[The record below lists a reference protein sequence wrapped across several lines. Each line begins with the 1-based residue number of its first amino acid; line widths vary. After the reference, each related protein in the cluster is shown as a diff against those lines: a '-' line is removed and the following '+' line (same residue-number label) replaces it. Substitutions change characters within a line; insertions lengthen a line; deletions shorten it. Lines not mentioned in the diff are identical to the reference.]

1 MASKRVTRIV
11 KSLRLL
17 CEGEIASVPETH
29 RVYILKDLASR
40 REVASFVGTEG
51 YYEAQT
57 LAAKLDGRPEGTTL
71 AFSFRVI
78 GPYRIEK
85 VKTRMTVE
93 G

>member
-1 MASKRVTRIV
+1 MNAMTMKTLSDAV
-11 KSLRLL
+11 
-17 CEGEIASVPETH
+17 A
-29 RVYILKDLASR
+29 DAA